1 MNVKQL
7 LSRAKTHEKRHELQ
21 AAAELYQAVLVR
33 FPGNESAAR
42 RLAKLRQRASPD
54 AATVQH
60 DLQQLVGLFNDGQ
73 VRQALELGQKLAQRY
88 PDQPLIYNVLGAAS
102 KTLLD
107 YDSAIAF
114 FSRAIGLQPDYA
126 EVYNNL
132 GTVLDEAGR
141 SKEALASY
149 KEAIRLQPDFFEAFN
164 NLGNIEKGAGHTD
177 AAIACYRQAI
187 HIQPSFAPAHSN
199 LGGLLG
205 QLGRHEEAIAACT
218 RALEYAPDSQE
229 SLSKLAHQLSIVSDW
244 DRLGPCRERILA
256 ASPQTGRIV
265 PFEALLLED
274 NPRAQRHRAQSFA
287 RRKFQSAEL
296 PSPAAPDTR
305 PPRLRIG
312 YFSADFHNHAT
323 MYLIAR
329 MLELHD
335 KERFEIIAYSYG
347 PNTDDAMR
355 KRARNAVSAFHE
367 VGQLGDREVAEL
379 GRSHRLDIA
388 VDLKGYTQDSRLGIF
403 SYRVA
408 PLQVSYLG
416 YPGTTGAS
424 FIDYLVADHV
434 VIPPK
439 QRKHYSEQLLY
450 LPNSYQAND
459 DAQAVGPA
467 VSRSDVGL
475 PDNGFVFCCFNNSY
489 KIRKEE
495 FTIWMRLLG
504 EVKGSV
510 LWLIQANDRSETNL
524 RREAENAGIE
534 PDRLLFAP
542 RIPRPGHLAR
552 LRLADLFLD
561 TFFIN
566 AHTTASDALICGVP
580 LVTKAGAGFPTRVAA
595 SLLSAVGL
603 SSLITESDEAY
614 EQLALSLARN
624 PDHLTDLKNRLQDN
638 CANAPLFDPARFTRD
653 LEAAYDTAYQCHLEG
668 RPPALVGG

>member
-7 LSRAKTHEKRHELQ
+7 LSRARTHEKRDELQ
-21 AAAELYQAVLVR
+21 AAAELYQAVLAR

-42 RLAKLRQRASPD
+42 RLAKLRQRASPVT
-54 AATVQH
+54 ANVQH
-60 DLQQLVGLFNDGQ
+60 DLQQLVGLFNGGQ
-73 VRQALELGQKLAQRY
+73 MQQALELGQKLAQRY

-102 KTLLD
+102 KTLLN
-107 YDSAIAF
+107 YDSAIVY
-114 FSRAIGLQPDYA
+114 FSRAIRLQPDYA
-126 EVYNNL
+126 EAFNNL
-132 GTVLDEAGR
+132 GTVLNEVGR
-141 SKEALASY
+141 GKEALASY
-149 KEAIRLQPDFFEAFN
+149 NEAIRLQPDFAEAFN
-164 NLGNIEKGAGHTD
+164 NQGNSEKDAGHTD
-177 AAIACYRQAI
+177 AAIACYHQAI
-187 HIQPSFAPAHSN
+187 RIQPAFAPAHSN
-199 LGGLLG
+199 LGGVLG
-205 QLGRHEEAIAACT
+205 ELGRHEEAIAACT
-218 RALEYAPDSQE
+218 RALDCAPDSQE

-244 DRLGPCRERILA
+244 NRLGPCRERLLA
-256 ASPQTGRIV
+256 VSPKTARIT
-265 PFEALLLED
+265 PFESLLFED
-274 NPRAQRHRAQSFA
+274 NPGAQRHRAQSFA
-287 RRKFQSAEL
+287 CRKFQTAEL
-296 PSPAAPDTR
+296 PFSAPPDVR
-305 PPRLRIG
+305 PSRLRIG

-335 KERFEIIAYSYG
+335 TERFEIIAYSYG

-355 KRARNAVSAFHE
+355 KRARSAVSAFHE

-379 GRSHRLDIA
+379 ARGHRLDIA
-388 VDLKGYTQDSRLGIF
+388 VDLKGYTQGSRLGIF

-467 VSRSDVGL
+467 VSRGDVGL
-475 PDNGFVFCCFNNSY
+475 PDDGFVFCCFNNSY

-495 FTIWMRLLG
+495 FSIWMRLLG
-504 EVKGSV
+504 EVEGSV
-510 LWLIQANDRSETNL
+510 LWLIQANDLSEINL
-524 RREAENAGIE
+524 RREAENAGID

-542 RIPRPGHLAR
+542 KIPRPAHLAR

-561 TFFIN
+561 TFCIN
-566 AHTTASDALICGVP
+566 AHTTASDALFCGVP
-580 LVTKAGAGFPTRVAA
+580 LVTKAGAGFAARVAA
-595 SLLSAVGL
+595 SLLSAIDL

-624 PDHLTDLKNRLQDN
+624 PDHLAALKNRLQDN
-638 CANAPLFDPARFTRD
+638 RASSPLFDSARFTRD
-653 LEAAYDTAYQCHLEG
+653 LEAAYDSAYQCHLEG